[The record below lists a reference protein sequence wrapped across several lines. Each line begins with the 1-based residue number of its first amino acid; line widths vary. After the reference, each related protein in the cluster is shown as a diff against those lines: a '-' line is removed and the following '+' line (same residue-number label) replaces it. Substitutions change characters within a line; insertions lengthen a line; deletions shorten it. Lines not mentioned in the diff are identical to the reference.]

1 MSRSAAEAASRPN
14 FLSILHNRNFALLW
28 GGQAVSQIG
37 DGLFYVAQIWLV
49 LQLTGSA
56 LAMGTTLILT
66 QIPRLAFQLIGG
78 VSVDRY
84 DRQKLM
90 FLSDAIRG
98 LVVLVFAILV
108 ATKRVEMVH
117 VYVLSI
123 VFGIVGAFF
132 YPAQA
137 ALVPN
142 LVPSDRLVA
151 ANSLLGLTQQLSQ
164 VFGPVAAGILISLPS
179 IGVAGVSYFNA
190 ASFAAGAA
198 GLALMRL
205 PAQTRDASGTSASF
219 AHELR
224 DGFRYLLG
232 FRALVI
238 VLLLAMILNFALAPF
253 EVLLPVFTNAVL
265 GYGAEALGLLT
276 SSFGVGMV
284 VGSLGV
290 GAWSPKTRRGILVF
304 VGTTMT
310 GFLMAALGA
319 IPVFIATVAILIMGG
334 VLIAAVNTLLAA
346 VMQGMIADEYRGRI
360 FSLNMMISMGLAPI
374 ALAVAGGLADAVG
387 PGTVFV
393 AGGVI
398 TAVASLSGLAF
409 PEIRA
414 ME

>member
-1 MSRSAAEAASRPN
+1 MVRATGESASQPG

-28 GGQAVSQIG
+28 GGQAVSQVG

-84 DRQKLM
+84 DRRRMM

-108 ATKRVEMVH
+108 ATNRAQMAH
-117 VYVLSI
+117 VYVLSV
-123 VFGIVGAFF
+123 VFGVVSAFC

-137 ALVPN
+137 ALTPN
-142 LVPSDRLVA
+142 LVPADRLIA

-164 VFGPVAAGILISLPS
+164 VLGPIAAGVLISIPS
-179 IGVAGVSYFNA
+179 IGVAGVSFFNA
-190 ASFAAGAA
+190 ASFAIGAV

-205 PAQTRDASGTSASF
+205 PEQTKDATRANTSVG
-219 AHELR
+219 HELR

-238 VLLLAMILNFALAPF
+238 VLLLAMVLNFALAPF
-253 EVLLPVFTNAVL
+253 EVLLPLFTKTVL
-265 GYGAEALGLLT
+265 GFGAEAFGLLM

-284 VGSLGV
+284 AGSLGV
-290 GAWSPKTRRGILVF
+290 GAWSPRTRRGIYVF
-304 VGTTMT
+304 VGTTLT
-310 GFLMAALGA
+310 GVLMAALGA
-319 IPVFIATVAILIMGG
+319 IPVFIATVAILVTGG
-334 VLIAAVNTLLAA
+334 ALIAAVNTLLAT
-346 VMQGMIADEYRGRI
+346 VMQGMIEDEYRGRV

-374 ALAVAGGLADAVG
+374 ALAVAGGLADAMG

-393 AGGVI
+393 AGGALTTV
-398 TAVASLSGLAF
+398 VSLCGLFF